1 MEKADMS
8 MRLAALQAEL
18 QEHAHRYY
26 VLDAPIISDTEYDRL
41 FRELLDLEQQFPEL
55 ITPDSPSQR
64 VGGEPLSAF
73 AEAAHALPMLSL
85 DNIFAAEE
93 LTGFEERIIDII
105 CKLVVDNYVRRVL
118 QRTEKE
124 LPSVLKLKNILNGYD
139 LTEVNREISRDLFS
153 VKQLS
158 DDKKEEK
165 LRDKLNEIK
174 KKHKER
180 IRQYLYETK
189 LLTWTAEPKMDGL
202 AVELIY
208 ENGLFVEG
216 STRGNGFVGENI
228 TANLRTVRDIPLRL
242 HGAEPPERLA
252 VRGEVFLAKKDFAEL
267 NRQRAEQGEPLF
279 ANPRNAAAGSLRQL
293 DPKITAARP
302 LSFFVYGVADPAAL
316 PCFGLE
322 ALFPQLRSL
331 GFPVNPLIKF
341 CRSLAEA
348 EEHYHHL
355 HQLRHELDYEID
367 GMVIKVA
374 SFAAQ
379 EALGSTARAPRW
391 AVAWKFPAEEA
402 EALMSAVEF
411 QLGRTGA
418 VTPVAVLEPVRI
430 GGVVVRRAALHNQ
443 DEIRRKGLMIGD
455 TVLVRRAGDVIPEV
469 VSPLSERRTGREQA
483 IVFPKECPACSQ
495 PLYRPDGE
503 AVTRCRNPRCP
514 AQRLQR
520 IIWFAGKSGLDIEG
534 LGPRNLE
541 RLAEAGLIEDIPDI
555 FRLSKERLAAL
566 DGWGGKSAEKLLAAV
581 ERAKQATL
589 AKLLAALGIR
599 HVGETTAELLAAR
612 FGGIEPLMRAGE
624 EQLLAVDGIGGQIAA
639 ALREYF
645 ADPDSLD
652 LLARLLEAGLTVQAA
667 EKKADSGP
675 LAGTVFL
682 FTGALASMSRA
693 EAEEQVRQLG
703 GAAASSISKKVT
715 HLVAGEKA
723 GSKLKKAAELGIAVL
738 DETAFLRLIGK
749 KD

>member
-1 MEKADMS
+1 MRRAEQ
-8 MRLAALQAEL
+8 RLAALQAEL
-18 QEHAHRYY
+18 HEHAHRYY
-26 VLDAPIISDTEYDRL
+26 VLDAPVISDAEYDRL
-41 FRELLDLEQQFPEL
+41 FRELLELEAQFPEL
-55 ITPDSPSQR
+55 VTPDSPSQR
-64 VGGEPLSAF
+64 VGGEPLAAF

-93 LTGFEERIIDII
+93 LADFEER
-105 CKLVVDNYVRRVL
+105 VRR
-118 QRTEKE
+118 R
-124 LPSVLKLKNILNGYD
+124 LKS
-139 LTEVNREISRDLFS
+139 TA
-153 VKQLS
+153 Q
-158 DDKKEEK
+158 
-165 LRDKLNEIK
+165 
-174 KKHKER
+174 
-180 IRQYLYETK
+180 
-189 LLTWTAEPKMDGL
+189 LTWTAEPKMDGL

-216 STRGNGFVGENI
+216 STRGNGLVGENI
-228 TANLRTVRDIPLRL
+228 TANLRTVRNIPLRL

-267 NRQRAEQGEPLF
+267 NRQRTEQGEPLF

-316 PCFGLE
+316 PCASLTE
-322 ALFPQLRSL
+322 LFPHLRSL

-348 EEHYHHL
+348 EEHYNHL
-355 HQLRHELDYEID
+355 QQLRHELDYEID
-367 GMVIKVA
+367 GMVIKAA

-379 EALGSTARAPRW
+379 EELGSTARAPRW

-402 EALMSAVEF
+402 EAVISGVEF
-411 QLGRTGA
+411 QVGRTGA
-418 VTPVAVLEPVRI
+418 VTPVAALEPVRI

-469 VSPLSERRTGREQA
+469 LRPLAERRTGKEQP
-483 IVFPKECPACSQ
+483 IVFPKECPTCDSA
-495 PLYRPDGE
+495 LHRPEGE

-534 LGPRNLE
+534 LGPKNVE

-555 FRLSKERLAAL
+555 FRLNKERLAAL
-566 DGWGGKSAEKLLAAV
+566 DGWGEKSAEKLLAAV
-581 ERAKQATL
+581 ERAKSTTL

-612 FGGIEPLMRAGE
+612 FGGLQPLMQAGE
-624 EQLLAVDGIGGQIAA
+624 ELLLAVDGIGGQTAA

-645 ADPDSLD
+645 ADPNNRSLIN
-652 LLARLLEAGLTVQAA
+652 RLLETGLSVQAA
-667 EKKADSGP
+667 EKKADGGP
-675 LAGTVFL
+675 LAGMVFL
-682 FTGALASMSRA
+682 FTGTLASMSRA
-693 EAEEQVRQLG
+693 EAEERVRQLG

-723 GSKLKKAAELGIAVL
+723 GSKLKKAAELNLVIL
-738 DETAFLRLIGK
+738 DEQQFVRLAAA
-749 KD
+749 

>member
-1 MEKADMS
+1 MS
-8 MRLAALQAEL
+8 MRRAEQRLAALRTEL
-18 QEHAHRYY
+18 HEHARRYY
-26 VLDAPIISDTEYDRL
+26 VLDAPVISDAEYDRL
-41 FRELLDLEQQFPEL
+41 FRELLELEAQFPEL
-55 ITPDSPSQR
+55 VTPDSPSQR
-64 VGGEPLSAF
+64 VGGEPLAAF

-93 LTGFEERIIDII
+93 LEDFEER
-105 CKLVVDNYVRRVL
+105 VRR
-118 QRTEKE
+118 R
-124 LPSVLKLKNILNGYD
+124 LK
-139 LTEVNREISRDLFS
+139 SAA
-153 VKQLS
+153 Q
-158 DDKKEEK
+158 
-165 LRDKLNEIK
+165 
-174 KKHKER
+174 
-180 IRQYLYETK
+180 
-189 LLTWTAEPKMDGL
+189 LTWTAEPKMDGL

-208 ENGLFVEG
+208 ENGLLIEG
-216 STRGNGFVGENI
+216 STRGNGLVGENI
-228 TANLRTVRDIPLRL
+228 TANLRTVRNIPLRL

-267 NRQRAEQGEPLF
+267 NRLRAEQGEPLF

-316 PCFGLE
+316 PCAGLE
-322 ALFPQLRSL
+322 ELFPQLRSL

-355 HQLRHELDYEID
+355 QQLRHELDYEID
-367 GMVIKVA
+367 GMVIKAA

-379 EALGSTARAPRW
+379 EELGSTARAPRW

-402 EALMSAVEF
+402 EAVMSGIEYQV
-411 QLGRTGA
+411 GRTGA
-418 VTPVAVLEPVRI
+418 VTPVAALEPVRI

-469 VSPLSERRTGREQA
+469 LRPLPERRTGAEQP
-483 IVFPKECPACSQ
+483 IVFPKECPACGDS
-495 PLYRPDGE
+495 LHRPEGE

-534 LGPRNLE
+534 LGPRNVE
-541 RLAEAGLIEDIPDI
+541 KLAEAGLIADIPDI
-555 FRLSKERLAAL
+555 FCLDKERLAAL
-566 DGWGGKSAEKLLAAV
+566 DGWGEKSAEKLLAAV
-581 ERAKQATL
+581 EQAKQTTL

-612 FGGIEPLMRAGE
+612 FGGLQQLMQAGE
-624 EQLLAVDGIGGQIAA
+624 EQLLAVDGIGGQTAA

-645 ADPDSLD
+645 ADPASRELI
-652 LLARLLEAGLTVQAA
+652 ARLLEAGLTIQAA

-675 LAGTVFL
+675 FAGMVFL
-682 FTGALASMSRA
+682 FTGTLASMSRA
-693 EAEEQVRQLG
+693 EAEERVRQLG

-723 GSKLKKAAELGIAVL
+723 GSKLKKAAELNLIIL
-738 DETAFLRLIGK
+738 DEQQFVRLAAA
-749 KD
+749 

>member
-1 MEKADMS
+1 MTEKADMS
-8 MRLAALQAEL
+8 MRRAEQRLAALQAEL
-18 QEHAHRYY
+18 HEHAHRYY
-26 VLDAPIISDTEYDRL
+26 VLDAPVISDAEYDRL
-41 FRELLDLEQQFPEL
+41 FRELLDVEAQFPEL
-55 ITPDSPSQR
+55 VTPDSPSQR
-64 VGGEPLSAF
+64 VGGEPLAAF

-93 LTGFEERIIDII
+93 LADFEER
-105 CKLVVDNYVRRVL
+105 VRR
-118 QRTEKE
+118 R
-124 LPSVLKLKNILNGYD
+124 LKS
-139 LTEVNREISRDLFS
+139 TA
-153 VKQLS
+153 QL
-158 DDKKEEK
+158 
-165 LRDKLNEIK
+165 I
-174 KKHKER
+174 
-180 IRQYLYETK
+180 
-189 LLTWTAEPKMDGL
+189 WTAEPKIDGL

-208 ENGLFVEG
+208 EHGLLVEG
-216 STRGNGFVGENI
+216 STRGNGLVGENI

-267 NRQRAEQGEPLF
+267 NRLRAEQGEPLF

-316 PCFGLE
+316 PCAGLE
-322 ALFPQLRSL
+322 VLFPQLRSL

-348 EEHYHHL
+348 EEHYRHL
-355 HQLRHELDYEID
+355 QQLRHGLDYEID
-367 GMVIKVA
+367 GMVIKAA

-379 EALGSTARAPRW
+379 DELGSTARAPRW

-402 EALMSAVEF
+402 EAVMNGVEY
-411 QLGRTGA
+411 QVGRTGA
-418 VTPVAVLEPVRI
+418 ITPVAVLEPVRI

-443 DEIRRKGLMIGD
+443 DEIQRKGLMIGD

-469 VSPLSERRTGREQA
+469 VRPLPERRTGTEQP
-483 IVFPKECPACSQ
+483 IVFPKDCPACGDA
-495 PLYRPDGE
+495 LHRPEGE
-503 AVTRCRNPRCP
+503 AVTRCHNPRCP

-534 LGPRNLE
+534 LGPKNVE
-541 RLAEAGLIEDIPDI
+541 KLAEAGLIEDIPDI
-555 FRLSKERLAAL
+555 FRLDKERLAAL
-566 DGWGGKSAEKLLAAV
+566 DGWGEKSAEKLLTAV
-581 ERAKQATL
+581 ERAKQTTL
-589 AKLLAALGIR
+589 TKLLAALGIR

-612 FGGIEPLMRAGE
+612 FADINKLMLASE
-624 EQLLAVDGIGGQIAA
+624 EQLLAVDGIGGQTAA

-645 ADPDSLD
+645 ADAANRELI
-652 LLARLLEAGLTVQAA
+652 ARLLEAGLTVQAT
-667 EKKADSGP
+667 ENKTSGGP
-675 LAGTVFL
+675 LAGMVFL
-682 FTGALASMSRA
+682 FTGTLASMSRA
-693 EAEEQVRQLG
+693 EAEERVRQLG
-703 GAAASSISKKVT
+703 GAAASGISKKVT

-723 GSKLKKAAELGIAVL
+723 GSKLKKAAELGIAVV

>member
-1 MEKADMS
+1 MRRQQAEQ
-8 MRLAALQAEL
+8 RLAALRTEL
-18 QEHAHRYY
+18 HEHAHRYY
-26 VLDAPIISDTEYDRL
+26 VLDAPIISDAEYDRL
-41 FRELLDLEQQFPEL
+41 FRELLDLEAQFPEL
-55 ITPDSPSQR
+55 VTSDSPSQR
-64 VGGEPLSAF
+64 VGGEPLPAF

-93 LTGFEERIIDII
+93 LADFEER
-105 CKLVVDNYVRRVL
+105 VRRRM
-118 QRTEKE
+118 QS
-124 LPSVLKLKNILNGYD
+124 SV
-139 LTEVNREISRDLFS
+139 
-153 VKQLS
+153 Q
-158 DDKKEEK
+158 
-165 LRDKLNEIK
+165 
-174 KKHKER
+174 
-180 IRQYLYETK
+180 
-189 LLTWTAEPKMDGL
+189 LTWTAEPKIDGL

-216 STRGNGFVGENI
+216 STRGNGLVGENI
-228 TANLRTVRDIPLRL
+228 TANLRTVRNIPLRL
-242 HGAEPPERLA
+242 HGAEVPERLA
-252 VRGEVFLAKKDFAEL
+252 VRGEVYLSKKDFAEL

-316 PCFGLE
+316 PCSSLTE
-322 ALFPQLRSL
+322 LFPHLRSL

-355 HQLRHELDYEID
+355 QQIRHELDYEID
-367 GMVIKVA
+367 GMVIKAA

-379 EALGSTARAPRW
+379 EELGSTARAPRW

-402 EALMSAVEF
+402 EAVMSGVEF

-469 VSPLSERRTGREQA
+469 LRPLTERRTGQEQA
-483 IVFPKECPACSQ
+483 IVFPTECPACNNA
-495 PLYRPDGE
+495 LHRPEGE
-503 AVTRCRNPRCP
+503 AVTRCRNPHCP

-534 LGPRNLE
+534 LGPKNVE
-541 RLAEAGLIEDIPDI
+541 KLAEAGLIADIPDI
-555 FRLSKERLAAL
+555 FRLDKERLAAL
-566 DGWGGKSAEKLLAAV
+566 DGWGEKSAEKLLAAV
-581 ERAKQATL
+581 EQAKQTTL

-612 FGGIEPLMRAGE
+612 FVDINKLMQAGE
-624 EQLLAVDGIGGQIAA
+624 EQLLAVDGIGGQTAA

-645 ADPDSLD
+645 ADPANRELI
-652 LLARLLEAGLTVQAA
+652 ARLLELGLTVQAA
-667 EKKADSGP
+667 EKTASGGP
-675 LAGTVFL
+675 LAGMVFL
-682 FTGALASMSRA
+682 FTGTLASMSRA
-693 EAEEQVRQLG
+693 EAEERVRQLG
-703 GAAASSISKKVT
+703 GATASSISKKVT

-723 GSKLKKAAELGIAVL
+723 GSKLKKAAELGIAAL
-738 DETAFLRLIGK
+738 NELEFLRLLETAAPDK
-749 KD
+749 K